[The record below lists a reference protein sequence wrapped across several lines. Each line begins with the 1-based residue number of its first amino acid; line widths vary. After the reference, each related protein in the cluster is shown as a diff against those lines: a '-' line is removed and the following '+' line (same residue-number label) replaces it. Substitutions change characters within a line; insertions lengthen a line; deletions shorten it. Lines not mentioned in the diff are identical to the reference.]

1 MKKQNLAALF
11 KGKKVLI
18 AGDIMLDSY
27 IFGRVDRISP
37 EAPVPVVAIERR
49 ENRPGGAANVAMNIL
64 SLGGVPMLCASTGND
79 VEADMMFDLLEEKGI
94 NTQFLFRLQ
103 EAKTTTKIRVM
114 AQKHQLLRLD
124 YEKNNDL
131 TAEGEHSF
139 LNRYAMALKQADVV
153 ILEDYNK
160 GLLTEKNI
168 PLLIQMARE
177 LNIPVCV
184 DPKKKNF
191 WAYKG
196 VTLFKPNLK
205 ELTEALNLTQDT
217 ATENNFLDWIQTLE
231 NTLQNDISF
240 LTLSEKG
247 VLIHSKKE
255 HHFVPSFVR
264 QVADVSGAGDTVI
277 SVAALCLAAG
287 LDIKSIAII
296 ANLAG
301 GLVCEEPGVVPIH
314 IQSLEL
320 HYQKLIH
327 SHAVL

>member
-1 MKKQNLAALF
+1 MKNLNLAALF

-64 SLGGVPMLCASTGND
+64 SLGAIPMLCASTGND
-79 VEADMMFDLLEEKGI
+79 VEADIMFDLLEEKGM
-94 NTQFLFRLQ
+94 NTQYLFRLN

-131 TAEGEHSF
+131 TAEGEQSF
-139 LNRYAMALKQADVV
+139 LSQYALALKQADVV

-177 LNIPVCV
+177 YNIPVCV

-191 WAYKG
+191 WAYQG

-205 ELTEALNLTQDT
+205 ELSEALNLTQDS
-217 ATENNFLDWIQTLE
+217 ATENNLLDWIQTLE

-247 VLIHSKKE
+247 VLIHSNKE

-287 LDIKSIAII
+287 LDIRSIAII

-314 IQSLEL
+314 IHSLEL
-320 HYQKLIH
+320 HYQKLLH

>member
-1 MKKQNLAALF
+1 
-11 KGKKVLI
+11 
-18 AGDIMLDSY
+18 
-27 IFGRVDRISP
+27 
-37 EAPVPVVAIERR
+37 
-49 ENRPGGAANVAMNIL
+49 
-64 SLGGVPMLCASTGND
+64 
-79 VEADMMFDLLEEKGI
+79 
-94 NTQFLFRLQ
+94 
-103 EAKTTTKIRVM
+103 M

-131 TAEGEHSF
+131 TAEGEQSF
-139 LNRYAMALKQADVV
+139 LSQYALALKQADVV

-177 LNIPVCV
+177 YNIPVCV

-191 WAYKG
+191 WAYQG

-205 ELTEALNLTQDT
+205 ELSEALNLTQDS
-217 ATENNFLDWIQTLE
+217 ATENNLLDWIQTLE

-247 VLIHSKKE
+247 VLIHSNKE

-287 LDIKSIAII
+287 LDIRSIAII

-314 IQSLEL
+314 IHSLEL
-320 HYQKLIH
+320 HYQKLLH